1 MFNDVFNEEYNE
13 ILRESPLVVLHW
25 IYTRKHCLHVW
36 MWMNTESYHV
46 GRVEVE
52 GVPVPD
58 GLVLPGRGRGLAR
71 HVEAGGDRQH
81 CLASTGML
89 LLLLCE
95 AGFVGLEP
103 LVAGALV
110 ISWRSLK
117 GVWLYK
123 QIYSVHKIFVS
134 TVNIDILFLFSRW
147 HTTTRKLPWKVVEES
162 KTELFSV
169 LKTV

>member
-1 MFNDVFNEEYNE
+1 MN
-13 ILRESPLVVLHW
+13 PLQ
-25 IYTRKHCLHVW
+25 
-36 MWMNTESYHV
+36 NTESYHV

-71 HVEAGGDRQH
+71 HVEAGGDRQR
-81 CLASTGML
+81 CLLASAGMLLLLLLL

-110 ISWRSLK
+110 I
-117 GVWLYK
+117 G
-123 QIYSVHKIFVS
+123 
-134 TVNIDILFLFSRW
+134 
-147 HTTTRKLPWKVVEES
+147 
-162 KTELFSV
+162 
-169 LKTV
+169 

>member
-1 MFNDVFNEEYNE
+1 MKVLKRCFLQWDDVVGCLLQVLQSSFQTAANIAYMCECEW
-13 ILRESPLVVLHW
+13 SP
-25 IYTRKHCLHVW
+25 HVNPLQ
-36 MWMNTESYHV
+36 NTESYHV

-71 HVEAGGDRQH
+71 HVEAGGDRQR
-81 CLASTGML
+81 CLLASAGVLLL

-103 LVAGALV
+103 LVAGASV
-110 ISWRSLK
+110 IGWRSLK

-147 HTTTRKLPWKVVEES
+147 HTIARK
-162 KTELFSV
+162 
-169 LKTV
+169 

>member
-1 MFNDVFNEEYNE
+1 MQYWEKAHLWFYTEYIPGNIAYMYE
-13 ILRESPLVVLHW
+13 CEWSP
-25 IYTRKHCLHVW
+25 HVNPLQ
-36 MWMNTESYHV
+36 NTESYHV

-58 GLVLPGRGRGLAR
+58 RLVLPGRGRGLAR
-71 HVEAGGDRQH
+71 HVEAGGDRQR
-81 CLASTGML
+81 CLASAGMLLLLL

-110 ISWRSLK
+110 IGWRSLK

-123 QIYSVHKIFVS
+123 QIYSV
-134 TVNIDILFLFSRW
+134 D
-147 HTTTRKLPWKVVEES
+147 
-162 KTELFSV
+162 
-169 LKTV
+169 

>member
-1 MFNDVFNEEYNE
+1 
-13 ILRESPLVVLHW
+13 
-25 IYTRKHCLHVW
+25 
-36 MWMNTESYHV
+36 MNTESYHV

-52 GVPVPD
+52 GVPVPE

-81 CLASTGML
+81 CLASAGVLLLLL

-110 ISWRSLK
+110 I
-117 GVWLYK
+117 G
-123 QIYSVHKIFVS
+123 
-134 TVNIDILFLFSRW
+134 
-147 HTTTRKLPWKVVEES
+147 
-162 KTELFSV
+162 
-169 LKTV
+169 